1 MTNFFLRISKILKK
15 LNYFLFFS
23 LIVRLF
29 FSPLLFSPML
39 WIAKYTFIEYYD
51 GSIVSVCLTLVDSFW
66 PAFYFVG
73 SIALFFILP
82 FLILLVL
89 YTVIALHLMNNP
101 GITSHGNRS
110 NVLKYRK
117 QVIFM
122 LGAVVI
128 SFFICL
134 LPFRALTLWIIIVP
148 PETMLQLGVE
158 GYYSL
163 LYFCRILLYINSA
176 LNPILYNLMSSKF
189 REGFLKLLGCKSA
202 VRHKLFLGTRKGTFH
217 TTSTNLSS
225 SNSGDKRKSGRIKDD
240 SDTITASI
248 VIKNGLEDILVISS
262 DSERSGSITLEAKR
276 NGFSNRKRSTFED
289 IEEIEEIG
297 SVKKID
303 GDDIAGTSNKKKC
316 NKEVY
321 FGHQNGRNGCNSSRR
336 RSSSNI
342 NAHCKTQLLSAMSN
356 KHSESIDSS
365 ADEIEC
371 YPEHHT
377 PVYESRSNYTSNDD
391 RESKLFIQ
399 HPIGTESFV

>member
-1 MTNFFLRISKILKK
+1 
-15 LNYFLFFS
+15 
-23 LIVRLF
+23 
-29 FSPLLFSPML
+29 
-39 WIAKYTFIEYYD
+39 
-51 GSIVSVCLTLVDSFW
+51 
-66 PAFYFVG
+66 
-73 SIALFFILP
+73 
-82 FLILLVL
+82 
-89 YTVIALHLMNNP
+89 MNNP

-128 SFFICL
+128 SFFVCL

-148 PETMLQLGVE
+148 PETILQLGVE

-189 REGFLKLLGCKSA
+189 REGFLKLLGCKSV
-202 VRHKLFLGTRKGTFH
+202 VRHKLFAGTRKGTFH

-225 SNSGDKRKSGRIKDD
+225 SHSGDKRKSGRIKDD

-248 VIKNGLEDILVISS
+248 VIKNGIEDILVISS
-262 DSERSGSITLEAKR
+262 DSERSSSISLDAKR
-276 NGFSNRKRSTFED
+276 NGFAKRKRSTFED

-297 SVKKID
+297 SIKVMD
-303 GDDIAGTSNKKKC
+303 NDADQASTSNRKKS

-321 FGHQNGRNGCNSSRR
+321 FGHQNGRNGCNTNTNRR
-336 RSSSNI
+336 RSSSSI
-342 NAHCKTQLLSAMSN
+342 SAHCKTQLISSMSN
-356 KHSESIDSS
+356 KRSESIDSS

-371 YPEHHT
+371 YSDNHDSI
-377 PVYESRSNYTSNDD
+377 YESRMTCASNDD
-391 RESKLFIQ
+391 RESKLFIP
-399 HPIGTESFV
+399 HSIGTESFVWTLTKTRKKLSKITFFTNHPLTIIWIVIVVFFLHNLFITFAIFVAHLMNWSLNYDH

>member
-1 MTNFFLRISKILKK
+1 
-15 LNYFLFFS
+15 
-23 LIVRLF
+23 
-29 FSPLLFSPML
+29 ML
-39 WIAKYTFIEYYD
+39 WIAKYTFTEYYD

-89 YTVIALHLMNNP
+89 YTVIARHLMNNP

-148 PETMLQLGVE
+148 PEELLQFGVE

-189 REGFLKLLGCKSA
+189 REGFLKLLGCKSV

-225 SNSGDKRKSGRIKDD
+225 SNSGDKRKSGRIRDD

-262 DSERSGSITLEAKR
+262 DSERSSSISVEAKR
-276 NGFSNRKRSTFED
+276 NGFAKRKRSTFED

-297 SVKKID
+297 SVRRTD
-303 GDDIAGTSNKKKC
+303 MDTDDVDAGSATTSNKKKT

-321 FGHQNGRNGCNSSRR
+321 FGHQNGRNGCNSNRR
-336 RSSSNI
+336 RSSSSN
-342 NAHCKTQLLSAMSN
+342 NVHCKTQLLSAMSN

-365 ADEIEC
+365 ADEVEC
-371 YPEHHT
+371 YPEKHT
-377 PVYESRSNYTSNDD
+377 PIFESRLNYNSNDD
-391 RESKLFIQ
+391 RESNSFIQ
-399 HPIGTESFV
+399 HSIGTESFV

>member
-1 MTNFFLRISKILKK
+1 
-15 LNYFLFFS
+15 
-23 LIVRLF
+23 
-29 FSPLLFSPML
+29 ML

-73 SIALFFILP
+73 SIAIFFILP
-82 FLILLVL
+82 FLVLLVL
-89 YTVIALHLMNNP
+89 YTVIARHLMNNP

-148 PETMLQLGVE
+148 PEAMLQLGVE

-189 REGFLKLLGCKSA
+189 REGFLKLLGCKSV
-202 VRHKLFLGTRKGTFH
+202 VRHKLFTGTRKGTFH

-240 SDTITASI
+240 SETITASI
-248 VIKNGLEDILVISS
+248 VLKNGLEDILVINS
-262 DSERSGSITLEAKR
+262 DSERSSSISLDAKR
-276 NGFSNRKRSTFED
+276 NGFAKRKRSTFED
-289 IEEIEEIG
+289 IDEIEEIG
-297 SVKKID
+297 SIKLTEEDLD
-303 GDDIAGTSNKKKC
+303 GATTSNVRKKSSSVAGG
-316 NKEVY
+316 NAREVY
-321 FGHQNGRNGCNSSRR
+321 FGHQNGRNGCNANRR
-336 RSSSNI
+336 RSSSGN
-342 NAHCKTQLLSAMSN
+342 NTNCKTQLLSAMS
-356 KHSESIDSS
+356 KRSVSIDSATDD
-365 ADEIEC
+365 ADC
-371 YPEHHT
+371 YPEKHSSI
-377 PVYESRSNYTSNDD
+377 YESRLNYTRNDD
-391 RESKLFIQ
+391 RESKLFLQ
-399 HPIGTESFV
+399 HSIGTESFV